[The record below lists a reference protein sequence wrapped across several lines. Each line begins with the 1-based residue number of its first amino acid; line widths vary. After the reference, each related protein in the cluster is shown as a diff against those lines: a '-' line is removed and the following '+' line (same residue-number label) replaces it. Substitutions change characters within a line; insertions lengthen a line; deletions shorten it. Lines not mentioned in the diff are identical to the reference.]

1 VIQLSPPL
9 ISDTEQFAEIEGVL
23 RKVLT
28 EAANRVVVK

>member
-9 ISDTEQFAEIEGVL
+9 ICGPEHFEEIEGVL

-28 EAANRVVVK
+28 EAWSRL